1 MSVAHISIPQNGQN
15 VYFNNV
21 QANLINSYI
30 LDVGQVN
37 VPVLSDVLSIS
48 ANGSQDIKFKAS
60 DNKTDLLSISQTP
73 STIKSSNSAIN
84 FLASDGT
91 TPLVSISGNVLD
103 KCNSIKSTGSEVK
116 ILNSSGSAGGVNVG
130 SFKMSTGAASG
141 YVLTSDGTGV
151 GTWAAS
157 GGGGG
162 GSITSINGSTNQI
175 NVLNG
180 TGPTVTLSTPQDIS
194 TTSSVQFGQAF
205 IHQTAKPGVKI
216 DASLEPCL
224 RLDNTGTNGARFDIF
239 SGGGGG
245 SNYNN
250 SLTFYNSTFPWKP
263 TKLFIDPTISQVNFF
278 KDGNDLD
285 SSVLVGITCDNG
297 HKGGLLLPAL
307 NTSDISALN
316 NVKSNLIYDS
326 TKNQI
331 ALNNGSEWQ
340 NLASYKSGSVT
351 LLAPNGW
358 SANTAAVFL
367 YNLFSNG
374 EVHATINLDYKNVSA
389 ADPTVLSWPAGTIP
403 VAIRPTVQTG
413 FNLNWNHYNGDG
425 CGISQV
431 ILNTDGSI
439 LINLD
444 VMGIAFGWAGV
455 ATNSSYKNY
464 SSVVVW
470 KV

>member
-1 MSVAHISIPQNGQN
+1 MSNQLTQPNNYTTYAKTSYIGNVQCDLLQTYVADIGQSNVVNLNDVINIQGNSNYDITFKDSSGNALLKIPQ
-15 VYFNNV
+15 V
-21 QANLINSYI
+21 A
-30 LDVGQVN
+30 
-37 VPVLSDVLSIS
+37 
-48 ANGSQDIKFKAS
+48 
-60 DNKTDLLSISQTP
+60 
-73 STIKSSNSAIN
+73 
-84 FLASDGT
+84 
-91 TPLVSISGNVLD
+91 
-103 KCNSIKSTGSEVK
+103 NSIKSTGSEVK
-116 ILNSSGSAGGVNVG
+116 ILNSSGTAGGVNVG
-130 SFKMSTGAASG
+130 SFKMPTGASSG
-141 YVLTSDGTGV
+141 YVLTSDGAGV

-157 GGGGG
+157 GGGG

-194 TTSSVQFGQAF
+194 VNSSVQFAQAF
-205 IHQTAKPGVKI
+205 IHQSAKPGIKI

-224 RLDNTGTNGARFDIF
+224 RLDNLNANGARFDIF

-263 TKLFIDPTISQVNFF
+263 TKLYVDPTISQVNFF

-285 SSVLVGITCDNG
+285 SSVLVGITCDGG

-307 NTSDISALN
+307 STSDINALN

-326 TKNQI
+326 TKNELSI
-331 ALNNGSEWQ
+331 NNGSEWRG
-340 NLASYKSGSVT
+340 LTSYKSGSVT
-351 LLAPNGW
+351 LSAPTGW
-358 SANTAAVFL
+358 TANTAAVFS

-374 EVHATINLDYKNVSA
+374 EVHATINLDFKNVSA
-389 ADPTVLSWPAGTIP
+389 ADPTVLTWAAGTIP

-413 FNLNWNHYNGDG
+413 LNLNWDHYAGDG
-425 CGISQV
+425 CGISQMV
-431 ILNTDGSI
+431 LNTNGSI

-444 VMGIAFGWAGV
+444 VMAIAFGWTGI

-464 SSVVVW
+464 SATVIW